1 MELVSRTTECFSNIY
16 LSSVSVLIKSIT
28 GELTNHWDDVNL
40 VNKLLLWVFGLLR
53 GKIFEP

>member
-16 LSSVSVLIKSIT
+16 LSSVSVLIKSGT
-28 GELTNHWDDVNL
+28 ELTNHWDDVDL

-53 GKIFEP
+53 GKIFKP